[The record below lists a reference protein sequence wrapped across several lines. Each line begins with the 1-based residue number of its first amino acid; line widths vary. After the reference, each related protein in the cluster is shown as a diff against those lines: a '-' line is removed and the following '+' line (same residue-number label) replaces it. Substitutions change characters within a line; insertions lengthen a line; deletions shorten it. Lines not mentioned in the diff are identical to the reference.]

1 VTFSTRIRISRLL
14 GGLVYLGRQWRMLHR
29 NARLYVISNTL
40 QAATAGAVGVLYTL
54 YLSALGYQTDFIGAA
69 LVVATIGGGLG
80 IIPAGPLVRRLG
92 WRTMLIWSDL
102 IGGFA
107 IALQIVVPTV
117 PVILVTMLGV
127 GASVAIVLVIN
138 TPLLTAYST
147 PHERTALF
155 GINNA
160 TNFLAVIVGTLLG
173 GFLPGWFMQREVERS
188 PLLSSVF
195 HPFLV
200 PGLSARSYELALLV
214 SGLLAL
220 PSIIPVL
227 MMRDTEV
234 PASQEDEL
242 LSEAAPPRESPVP
255 AVVEVNEAAILATGE
270 EKVQGGGKKSHRT
283 LQYSGSRLT
292 RLRKNLAGATG
303 RFSTTQA
310 VLGFGAGL
318 IFPYVNLYFVNT
330 LGTSVRYYGV
340 LSAAL
345 SVVVALTS
353 LLAAPLAARFGNMRI
368 AIAVQLLS
376 IPFLLTVGV
385 APWLWLI
392 SLAFLVRGGLM
403 AINNPPLQTF
413 LMEAVDKDDRVLASS
428 VYNVSFQAAWALGA
442 GAGGWLITV
451 LGSHLPFVVAAPF
464 YAISALL
471 LLLWFAPPAR
481 DTRLRPGLRK
491 SRPAA

>member
-1 VTFSTRIRISRLL
+1 VRSGCCIPC
-14 GGLVYLGRQWRMLHR
+14 
-29 NARLYVISNTL
+29 
-40 QAATAGAVGVLYTL
+40 
-54 YLSALGYQTDFIGAA
+54 TDFIGAA

-102 IGGFA
+102 IGGAA
-107 IALQIVVPTV
+107 IALQIIVPTA

-138 TPLLTAYST
+138 TPLLAAYST
-147 PHERTALF
+147 PQERTALF

-173 GFLPGWFMQREVERS
+173 GFLPGWFMQREVYQS
-188 PLLSSVF
+188 PLLSSVL

-200 PGLSARSYELALLV
+200 PGLLARSYELALLV
-214 SGLLAL
+214 SGLVAL

-227 MMRDTEV
+227 MMRDSESPASPEDSLSVSSGEERESWV
-234 PASQEDEL
+234 PAIPDE
-242 LSEAAPPRESPVP
+242 EKAVWPAP
-255 AVVEVNEAAILATGE
+255 E
-270 EKVQGGGKKSHRT
+270 EKVWGGRKPRR
-283 LQYSGSRLT
+283 LFQYISSWLT
-292 RLRKNLAGATG
+292 TLRKNLAGVTG

-310 VLGFGAGL
+310 ILGFGAGL
-318 IFPYVNLYFVNT
+318 IFPYVSLYFVKT
-330 LGTSVRYYGV
+330 LGATVRYYSV

-345 SVVVALTS
+345 SVVVAVTS

-368 AIAVQLLS
+368 AIGVQLLS
-376 IPFLLTVGV
+376 IPFLLAVGV

-392 SLAFLVRGGLM
+392 SLAYLVRGGLM

-413 LMEAVDKDDRVLASS
+413 LMEAVDKDDRVLASG
-428 VYNVSFQAAWALGA
+428 VYNVGFQAAWALGA
-442 GAGGWLITV
+442 GVGGWLITV

-471 LLLWFAPPAR
+471 LLLWFSPPAR
-481 DTRLRPGLRK
+481 GTSLGPGVRK

>member
-1 VTFSTRIRISRLL
+1 VTSPFSTRLRISRLL
-14 GGLVYLGRQWRMLHR
+14 GVPAYLGRQWRLLHR

-40 QAATAGAVGVLYTL
+40 QAATAGAIGVLYTL
-54 YLSALGYQTDFIGAA
+54 YLSALGYRTDFIGAA

-102 IGGFA
+102 IGGVA
-107 IALQIVVPTV
+107 IALQIIIPTV

-127 GASVAIVLVIN
+127 GASVAIVLIIN
-138 TPLLTAYST
+138 TPLLAAYST
-147 PHERTALF
+147 PQERTALF

-173 GFLPGWFMQREVERS
+173 GFLPGWLMHREVNRS
-188 PLLSSVF
+188 PLLVL

-200 PGLSARSYELALLV
+200 SGPSARSYELALLV

-234 PASQEDEL
+234 PAL
-242 LSEAAPPRESPVP
+242 LLADDAERESRLP
-255 AVVEVNEAAILATGE
+255 AVIAEEISVVDE
-270 EKVQGGGKKSHRT
+270 EKAVRSAPEEKGWGGRKSQRL
-283 LQYSGSRLT
+283 LQYSGSWLT
-292 RLRKNLAGATG
+292 MLGKNLAGTTG

-330 LGTSVRYYGV
+330 LGTTVAYYGV

-368 AIAVQLLS
+368 AIGVQLLS
-376 IPFLLTVGV
+376 IPFLLVVGV

-392 SLAFLVRGGLM
+392 SLAYLARGGLM

-413 LMEAVDKDDRVLASS
+413 LMEAVDQDQRVLASS

-442 GAGGWLITV
+442 GVGGWLITV
-451 LGSHLPFVVAAPF
+451 LGSHLPFLVAAPF
-464 YAISALL
+464 YAISAVL
-471 LLLWFAPPAR
+471 LLLWFAPSR
-481 DTRLRPGLRK
+481 GTMVRPG
-491 SRPAA
+491 

>member
-1 VTFSTRIRISRLL
+1 VTSPFSTRVRIYRLF
-14 GGLVYLGRQWRMLHR
+14 GGPAYLGRQWRMLHR

-54 YLSALGYQTDFIGAA
+54 YLTALGYRTDFIGAA

-92 WRTMLIWSDL
+92 WRTMLIWSDI
-102 IGGFA
+102 IGGVA
-107 IALQIVVPTV
+107 IALQIIVPTV

-138 TPLLTAYST
+138 TPLLAAYST
-147 PHERTALF
+147 PRDRTALF

-173 GFLPGWFMQREVERS
+173 GFLPGWFMQREVDQS
-188 PLLSSVF
+188 SLLALVL

-214 SGLLAL
+214 SGLLAV

-227 MMRDTEV
+227 MMRDTEG
-234 PASQEDEL
+234 PAPPEGEL
-242 LSEAAPPRESPVP
+242 LPGDAERESRIP
-255 AVVEVNEAAILATGE
+255 AVVDKQKAVESLPEQ
-270 EKVQGGGKKSHRT
+270 KVWGGKKPRR
-283 LQYSGSRLT
+283 LMQYSGRWLGV
-292 RLRKNLAGATG
+292 LGKHLASTTG
-303 RFSTTQA
+303 RFSTTQV

-330 LGTSVRYYGV
+330 LGTTVAFYGV

-345 SVVVALTS
+345 SVVVAFTS

-368 AIAVQLLS
+368 AIGVQLLS
-376 IPFLLTVGV
+376 IPFLLAVGV
-385 APWLWLI
+385 APWLWII
-392 SLAFLVRGGLM
+392 SLAYLVRGGLM
-403 AINNPPLQTF
+403 AINSPPLQTF
-413 LMEAVDKDDRVLASS
+413 LMEAVDKDQRVLASS
-428 VYNVSFQAAWALGA
+428 VYNISFQAAWALGA
-442 GAGGWLITV
+442 GVGGWLITV
-451 LGSHLPFVVAAPF
+451 LGSHLPFLVAGPF

-471 LLLWFAPPAR
+471 LLLWFAPEGGTKVR
-481 DTRLRPGLRK
+481 VGQE
-491 SRPAA
+491 

>member
-1 VTFSTRIRISRLL
+1 VTSPFSTRVRIYRLF
-14 GGLVYLGRQWRMLHR
+14 GGLAYLGRQWRLLHR

-54 YLSALGYQTDFIGAA
+54 YLTALGYRTDFIGAA

-102 IGGFA
+102 IGGVA
-107 IALQIVVPTV
+107 IALQIIVPTV

-138 TPLLTAYST
+138 TPLLAAYST
-147 PHERTALF
+147 PRERTALF

-173 GFLPGWFMQREVERS
+173 GFLPGWFMQREVDRS
-188 PLLSSVF
+188 PLLSSVL

-200 PGLSARSYELALLV
+200 PGLPARSYELALLV
-214 SGLLAL
+214 SGVLAL
-220 PSIIPVL
+220 PSLIPVL
-227 MMRDTEV
+227 MMRDTKSSV
-234 PASQEDEL
+234 PPEGELSAAEGAEQESQI
-242 LSEAAPPRESPVP
+242 P
-255 AVVEVNEAAILATGE
+255 AVVDE
-270 EKVQGGGKKSHRT
+270 EK
-283 LQYSGSRLT
+283 QYSWVIMLS
-292 RLRKNLAGATG
+292 KNLAGTTG

-330 LGTSVRYYGV
+330 LGTTVAFYGV

-368 AIAVQLLS
+368 AIGVQLLS
-376 IPFLLTVGV
+376 IPFLLAVGV

-392 SLAFLVRGGLM
+392 SLAYLMRGGLM

-413 LMEAVDKDDRVLASS
+413 LMEAVDKDQRVLASS
-428 VYNVSFQAAWALGA
+428 IYNVSFQVAWALGA
-442 GAGGWLITV
+442 GVGGLLITL

-471 LLLWFAPPAR
+471 LLLWFAPPGG
-481 DTRLRPGLRK
+481 TRVRLG
-491 SRPAA
+491 